1 MVCVNNTV
9 MSCFITFPTFKLLR
23 ETPPDGDKFAWMVE
37 VSSICIHIHA
47 IGVWILV
54 SLSSYDEYIMKLQP
68 SALKALS
75 FHLNLFIISPTAHP
89 EHRRKLEHLEK

>member
-1 MVCVNNTV
+1 MLKTLLCHVLLL
-9 MSCFITFPTFKLLR
+9 FLPFKLLR

-37 VSSICIHIHA
+37 VSSICIHA

-68 SALKALS
+68 SALIALS

>member
-1 MVCVNNTV
+1 ML
-9 MSCFITFPTFKLLR
+9 ITLLCHVLLLFLPFKLLR

-54 SLSSYDEYIMKLQP
+54 SLSSYDECI
-68 SALKALS
+68 AA
-75 FHLNLFIISPTAHP
+75 
-89 EHRRKLEHLEK
+89 